1 MAKMNMDMLW
11 NTGGDPHQL
20 DEAARQ
26 KVEEYITR
34 RVGDF
39 RCPDHGEAPT
49 IVCSGTRLDSLRFEV
64 KGCCQ
69 KMIYLVQKKLEE

>member
-20 DEAARQ
+20 DEAAKQ

-39 RCPDHGEAPT
+39 GWRPFNP
-49 IVCSGTRLDSLRFEV
+49 
-64 KGCCQ
+64 K
-69 KMIYLVQKKLEE
+69 